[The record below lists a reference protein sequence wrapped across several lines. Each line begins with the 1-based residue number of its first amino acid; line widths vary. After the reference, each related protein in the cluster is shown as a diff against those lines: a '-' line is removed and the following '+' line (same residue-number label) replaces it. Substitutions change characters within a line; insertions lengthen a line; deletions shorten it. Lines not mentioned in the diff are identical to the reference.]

1 MPPKQNEKNNNIQKV
16 PTNDIMK
23 KYSNDSNIFET
34 TYEKVLSIINQVKDF
49 IKKTSKTSQKL
60 IDDLEWV
67 IKVITN
73 KSLYSYEVNKEK
85 ISKQN
90 LEYNKFINFVT
101 KYNEEILE
109 LNKKHI
115 LVSSLFNI
123 GKKGELLLK
132 PSLCLKKILPEE
144 LQSMDYQIE
153 KEKKAKK
160 RNSIHA
166 IGNVILNLYYRGLER
181 QKKEKQEKEGIEK
194 EKENEKEKEK
204 ELKESDK
211 PEKSEKI
218 IIAKKI
224 NKIGQKPKFEN
235 LDKTDNHQNNNKKDL
250 KNKGNQIKSG
260 NFSISINNGQKIKQ
274 LKRMKTTKNNLNRIS
289 LNDTDKK
296 SNFQIK
302 CRLKKKII
310 DANKYNTTKKENID
324 SKISLTKQLTLSGIR
339 KAMNDY
345 YKAQVSLIENN
356 NKRKISTQYYNS
368 EKKTDKNKNY
378 SLYSLSRNK
387 TKIKSKELNLE
398 ADNKSITSIK
408 SQTKNIEIEKK
419 EERPPLQTLIEKYF
433 DNMKNITDKDFNI
446 FEFKKLVGYKN
457 VLPLLCHTILKT
469 LGLLDPK
476 IIATSKLS
484 SFLYSVSDGY
494 KESTLYHN
502 SLHGT
507 DITQSLFFFF
517 INSNIEE
524 ICETTVLDLL
534 GIIIS
539 AIGHDLG
546 HPGYNNNFN
555 VNALTDL
562 ALTYNDVS
570 CLENYHT
577 SFLFRILKKDENN
590 IFEKLNSQNFKS
602 IRKRM
607 ISQILATDMAN
618 HGEVISLIRAKI
630 KTCEEEGQKRFNLLS
645 GNEKAKFDEQQM
657 LLNYLIHAADLG
669 HNTRKFDIS
678 LKWVELLSEEFW
690 MQGDMER
697 SKGIPIS
704 FLCDRNKIDIP
715 GSQIGFLRG
724 FVLTTYDCLVAM
736 FPSLQYTVD
745 NTVDNINEWQK
756 LVDQHRARGWTPKKE
771 LSNEKKDK
779 NEK

>member
-1 MPPKQNEKNNNIQKV
+1 MPPKQNEKNNNIQKE
-16 PTNDIMK
+16 PSNDKMK

-73 KSLYSYEVNKEK
+73 KTLYSYEVNKKK

-90 LEYNKFINFVT
+90 SEYNKFINFVT

-109 LNKKHI
+109 LNKRHI
-115 LVSSLFNI
+115 LVSSLFDI
-123 GKKGELLLK
+123 GKKEILLK

-144 LQSMDYQIE
+144 LQSMDYQKE
-153 KEKKAKK
+153 KEKKDRK

-166 IGNVILNLYYRGLER
+166 IGNVILNLYYRGLES
-181 QKKEKQEKEGIEK
+181 QKKEKHEEEGTEK
-194 EKENEKEKEK
+194 EKQKEVE
-204 ELKESDK
+204 ECDT

-218 IIAKKI
+218 ITSKKI
-224 NKIGQKPKFEN
+224 SKIGEKPKFEN
-235 LDKTDNHQNNNKKDL
+235 LDKTDNCQNNNKKDL
-250 KNKGNQIKSG
+250 KNKDHQIKSG
-260 NFSISINNGQKIKQ
+260 NFGISINDAQKKKQ
-274 LKRMKTTKNNLNRIS
+274 FKRMKTTKNNLNRIS

-302 CRLKKKII
+302 CRLNKKII
-310 DANKYNTTKKENID
+310 DANKYNTTKKKNID
-324 SKISLTKQLTLSGIR
+324 SKITLTKKYTLSGVR
-339 KAMNDY
+339 KDMNDY
-345 YKAQVSLIENN
+345 HKIQVNLIENS
-356 NKRKISTQYYNS
+356 NKKNISTQYYNS

-378 SLYSLSRNK
+378 SLYSLTRNK
-387 TKIKSKELNLE
+387 SIIKNKELNLE
-398 ADNKSITSIK
+398 VDNKSITSIK

-457 VLPLLCHTILKT
+457 VLPLLCHTILET
-469 LGLLDPK
+469 LGLIDPK

-590 IFEKLNSQNFKS
+590 IFEKLSSQNFKS

-678 LKWVELLSEEFW
+678 LQWVELLSEEFW

-704 FLCDRNKIDIP
+704 FLCDRNKIDVP
-715 GSQIGFLRG
+715 YSQVGFLRG

-736 FPSLQYTVD
+736 FPSLKYTVD
-745 NTVDNINEWQK
+745 NTINNINEWQK
-756 LVDQHRARGWTPKKE
+756 LVDQHRVRGWTPKKE
-771 LSNEKKDK
+771 LNNEKKDK